1 VVLTTKLG
9 PALLVSRTL
18 ENVQGLFYKN
28 MTVLVCTVCATRRGD
43 GVRCGGLEKMRWVRC
58 ETDYGRRD
66 VTGQNL
72 PADYVFS

>member
-1 VVLTTKLG
+1 
-9 PALLVSRTL
+9 
-18 ENVQGLFYKN
+18 LFYKN

-66 VTGQNL
+66 VTGRNL
-72 PADYVFS
+72 PADYVYS